1 MAIQIMPNIKEALKI
16 LDYLA
21 QFAPKE
27 ILPERIYDDFFK
39 DDIIYCDC
47 FSGQKIRHK
56 GFSVI
61 YTRFCDDFVA
71 RMKDFYKKEAEKT
84 ERQIAIYKGQGNK
97 AYTNLDRDLDEYNY
111 IVNVWDPLNSSL
123 AKEQAMK
130 YFKKIDGL
138 VDQTR
143 EYALEMLMCAQ
154 ERELRRA
161 VKSYLKP
168 DISFELSDLDYS
180 GENAIF
186 TLKKEDSEAY
196 LIIRIAPNVHVTDKE
211 GF

>member
-1 MAIQIMPNIKEALKI
+1 MKASKRCCRYCGVSYREAPHKYI
-16 LDYLA
+16 CNCSGSEIDENTLD
-21 QFAPKE
+21 
-27 ILPERIYDDFFK
+27 D
-39 DDIIYCDC
+39 
-47 FSGQKIRHK
+47 
-56 GFSVI
+56 
-61 YTRFCDDFVA
+61 
-71 RMKDFYKKEAEKT
+71 
-84 ERQIAIYKGQGNK
+84 
-97 AYTNLDRDLDEYNY
+97 
-111 IVNVWDPLNSSL
+111 WDPLNDPTTL
-123 AKEQAMK
+123 K
-130 YFKKIDGL
+130 YFKKFDDL

-154 ERELRRA
+154 ERELRRT

-186 TLKKEDSEAY
+186 TLKKEDNEAY